1 LSVQNPVTAYRVGT
15 NGPGPSHL
23 ERVTGIEPALSAWEL
38 DCHVSLTIV
47 SQVRPDLRLSVG
59 NRQVPFLTPP
69 SGTQRG
75 RWLNKRFQATE
86 TIYCKQIR
94 PVITGGAEVMDR
106 LFPRDSPDAEPEAP
120 DA

>member
-1 LSVQNPVTAYRVGT
+1 MSVQEPVTAYRVGT
-15 NGPGPSHL
+15 NGPGRSHL

-106 LFPRDSPDAEPEAP
+106 LFPRDSPEEGGTPADA
-120 DA
+120 